1 MIDRH
6 VFFLLVLLGLL
17 CGLTACSTSPKVNF
31 YTLSAIAKATD
42 VKPVSPLGGGVAIG
56 PVTLPEIVDRA
67 QLVVQLKDSQVDILE
82 FHRWAEPLKSQIPR
96 LVADDVGRL
105 LGSYRVTAYPQ
116 IAGSDADVTVP
127 VDIQR
132 FSTEGDNV
140 VIDAF
145 WTLRRSSGEVAR
157 SGRST
162 VREAVAGKGYD
173 AVVEAYS
180 RALFSISSDIADALR
195 GEMSKTK

>member
-1 MIDRH
+1 MMDRYILP
-6 VFFLLVLLGLL
+6 VLMLVGLL
-17 CGLTACSTSPKVNF
+17 SGVTACSTSPKVNF

-42 VKPVSPLGGGVAIG
+42 VKPGSPQGGGVAIG

-96 LVADDVGRL
+96 LMADDVGRL

-116 IAGSDADVTVP
+116 IAGSDADVMVP

-145 WTLRRSSGEVAR
+145 WTLRRNSGEVAR

-162 VREAVAGKGYD
+162 VREAVVGKGYD
-173 AVVEAYS
+173 AMVEAYS
-180 RALFSISSDIADALR
+180 RALLSISSDIADALR
-195 GEMSKTK
+195 SELSRKQ